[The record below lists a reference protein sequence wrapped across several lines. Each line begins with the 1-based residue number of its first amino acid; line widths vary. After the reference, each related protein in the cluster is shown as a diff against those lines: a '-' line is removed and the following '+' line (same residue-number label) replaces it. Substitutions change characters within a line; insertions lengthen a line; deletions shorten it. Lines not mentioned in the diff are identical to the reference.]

1 VNWEKMRA
9 TWPHA
14 EASRFVTLRPHRWHV
29 QVLGAAN
36 GPDIVLLHGTGAS
49 AHSWR
54 DVAAI
59 LATKARVIVP
69 DLPGHGFTR
78 LGTRTRSGLD
88 EMAADLGSLIADQ
101 GWAPHLIA
109 GHSAGAALALRL
121 AGLLEAPPAGILG
134 VNAALG
140 NFRGMAGWLFPA
152 MARALALN
160 PFAAPLFARGG
171 ASEALVERV
180 IGATGSTLD
189 AQGRALYRALLS
201 DRDHIDGTLAMMARW
216 RLDGLLADLPAIGLP
231 ALLLTGSADR
241 AVPPATSEE
250 AARLMPRAR
259 HEDWPGHGHL
269 LHEEDPT
276 RTAGRI
282 AAFLEAC

>member
-1 VNWEKMRA
+1 MRA
-9 TWPHA
+9 SWPHA

-29 QVLGAAN
+29 QVLGEGR

-49 AHSWR
+49 SHSWR
-54 DVAAI
+54 DVAAL
-59 LATKARVIVP
+59 LAGGARVIVP

-78 LGTRTRSGLD
+78 LGTRLRSGLD
-88 EMAADLGSLIADQ
+88 EMAADLAALIADQ
-101 GWAPHLIA
+101 GWAPRLIA

-121 AGLLEAPPAGILG
+121 AGLLERPPAGILG

-160 PFAAPLFARGG
+160 PFAAPIFARGG
-171 ASEALVERV
+171 ASETLVERV

-201 DRDHIDGTLAMMARW
+201 DRDHIDGTLVMMARW
-216 RLDGLLADLPAIGLP
+216 RLDGLLADLPAIDLP

-241 AVPPATSEE
+241 AVPPATSGE
-250 AARLMPRAR
+250 AARRMPRAT

-269 LHEEDPT
+269 LHEEDPA
-276 RTAGRI
+276 RTAARI
-282 AAFLEAC
+282 AAFLEGC